1 MNMLAEIQRIDRNLV
16 VKKLLDYG
24 IQRNILDEIG
34 FNDQELTKL
43 LYMIERVK
51 SINHSSHGAV

>member
-51 SINHSSHGAV
+51 SINHSSRGAV